1 MFWTKTNLD
10 IAVGYAKQSKSR
22 SEFMTYFSDT
32 SFDAIRRAFHRNG
45 LQHPDRYFKKINIT
59 ECPPVDKVPGSF
71 KEYEFTKELVNSIKR
86 DFYKSHDLSNAIRPV
101 DGYVKPFE
109 LWNKWSNFDFAT
121 PMFPEIKH
129 PEPETKITKIIVC
142 PDVHVP
148 YHDKKAWKLFL
159 KALATVKPDILV
171 LVGDFADIKSLMA
184 HAKKPKDERFF
195 KKEIAAVLEA
205 LNEISAIG
213 IKRVIYCEGNHENR
227 ISRYIASNAPELDE
241 MLDAKSLFKIEER
254 GWEWV
259 PYGDYIR
266 IGELSFIHDV
276 GRVGVNA
283 ARQSLADFGDNI
295 CFGHTHRAAVVYS
308 GTVEGR
314 QHVAL
319 NVGWLGDYD
328 AIDYRNRHTAKREWT
343 HGCGLVYQTPNGN
356 SYCNFV
362 PFINGECVIDGK
374 FVKV

>member
-32 SFDAIRRAFHRNG
+32 SFDAIRRAFRRNG
-45 LQHPDRYFKKINIT
+45 LQHPDRYFKKINIAEYPT
-59 ECPPVDKVPGSF
+59 VDKVPGTYSEI
-71 KEYEFTKELVNSIKR
+71 KYDIKSAIEKSI
-86 DFYKSHDLSNAIRPV
+86 DFDITSVIRPV
-101 DGYVKPFE
+101 DGFTKPIE
-109 LWNKWSNFDFAT
+109 LYGNWN
-121 PMFPEIKH
+121 FPPIKH

-171 LVGDFADIKSLMA
+171 LIGDFADIKSLMA

-254 GWEWV
+254 GWEWI

-266 IGELSFIHDV
+266 LGELSFIHDV